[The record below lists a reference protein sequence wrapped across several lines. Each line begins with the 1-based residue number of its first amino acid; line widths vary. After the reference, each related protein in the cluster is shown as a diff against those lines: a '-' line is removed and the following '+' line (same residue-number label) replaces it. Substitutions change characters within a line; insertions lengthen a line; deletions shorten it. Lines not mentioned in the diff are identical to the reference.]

1 MFVGKP
7 NLIIFKKKKEKSCS
21 HYAQYSFHEPFSSF
35 AFHDTEV
42 RQKKSHSDFSFVVS
56 FRSLICNTCKRP
68 VLSWHTDQRWQL
80 HFINNIFTL
89 FCRRKASLG
98 TQQRLKS
105 RAVLMINKVLYVEAP
120 PLGQTHYP
128 FITVYIPFLIE
139 KVYLSYT
146 FHWHSAKKLIT
157 LSLRGKTTFCHDI
170 NRF

>member
-1 MFVGKP
+1 MWESQ

-21 HYAQYSFHEPFSSF
+21 HYAQYSLHEPFSSF
-35 AFHDTEV
+35 TFHDTEV
-42 RQKKSHSDFSFVVS
+42 RQKKSDADFSFVVS
-56 FRSLICNTCKRP
+56 FRSSICNTCKRP
-68 VLSWHTDQRWQL
+68 VLSLAHWLAVVVTFYKQ
-80 HFINNIFTL
+80 HFQ

-120 PLGQTHYP
+120 PLGQTYYP
-128 FITVYIPFLIE
+128 FITVYIPLLIE

-146 FHWHSAKKLIT
+146 FHWNSAKKLIT

>member
-1 MFVGKP
+1 MLNIGYM
-7 NLIIFKKKKEKSCS
+7 N
-21 HYAQYSFHEPFSSF
+21 PFLLSPF
-35 AFHDTEV
+35 MT
-42 RQKKSHSDFSFVVS
+42 RKCGKKSLTRTS
-56 FRSLICNTCKRP
+56 
-68 VLSWHTDQRWQL
+68 VLSSPLGPSSAILANVRYYLWHTDQRWQL
-80 HFINNIFTL
+80 RFINNIFTL

-105 RAVLMINKVLYVEAP
+105 RAINKVLYVEAP

>member
-7 NLIIFKKKKEKSCS
+7 NLIIFKKKK
-21 HYAQYSFHEPFSSF
+21 
-35 AFHDTEV
+35 
-42 RQKKSHSDFSFVVS
+42 KKSPAHIMLNIAYMNP
-56 FRSLICNTCKRP
+56 FRLSPFMTRKCGKKSLTRTS
-68 VLSWHTDQRWQL
+68 VLTSPLGPSSAILANVRYYLWLTDQRWQL
-80 HFINNIFTL
+80 RFINNIFTL

-146 FHWHSAKKLIT
+146 FHWHSAKKTDNIVIE
-157 LSLRGKTTFCHDI
+157 RKDDI
-170 NRF
+170 LP

>member
-1 MFVGKP
+1 MTRKCG
-7 NLIIFKKKKEKSCS
+7 
-21 HYAQYSFHEPFSSF
+21 
-35 AFHDTEV
+35 
-42 RQKKSHSDFSFVVS
+42 KKSLTRTS
-56 FRSLICNTCKRP
+56 
-68 VLSWHTDQRWQL
+68 VLSSPLGPSSAILANVRYYLWHTDQRWQL
-80 HFINNIFTL
+80 RFINNIFTL

-128 FITVYIPFLIE
+128 FITIYITFLIE
-139 KVYLSYT
+139 KVYLCYT

-157 LSLRGKTTFCHDI
+157 LSLRGKTKFCHDV

>member
-7 NLIIFKKKKEKSCS
+7 KFNNIFLKKDNPVDIMLNIA
-21 HYAQYSFHEPFSSF
+21 YMNPFRLSPF
-35 AFHDTEV
+35 MTRECG
-42 RQKKSHSDFSFVVS
+42 KKSLTRTS
-56 FRSLICNTCKRP
+56 
-68 VLSWHTDQRWQL
+68 VLLSPLGPSSAILANVRYYLWHTDQRWQL
-80 HFINNIFTL
+80 RFINNIFTL

-105 RAVLMINKVLYVEAP
+105 RAVLMINKVLYVEAL
-120 PLGQTHYP
+120 PLGQTHCP
-128 FITVYIPFLIE
+128 FITVYIPFLIG
-139 KVYLSYT
+139 KVYLWYT